1 MEMKKGETNLKFEG
15 ESLINS
21 ESSSGSS
28 SSSSSDSH
36 ESHIVIKKSIIYTE
50 ATICTENII
59 HMYPK
64 ASTPRIQLVVQV
76 PVQVPVLTNRI
87 VITKTTIHTVIHQVA
102 RAPTSARVL
111 IPVQDLIPTQVRTL
125 LIMKIIPIIFLQS
138 ISVVIT
144 L

>member
-15 ESLINS
+15 ESLRNS

-76 PVQVPVLTNRI
+76 PVLTNRI
-87 VITKTTIHTVIHQVA
+87 VMTKTTIHTVIHQVA
-102 RAPTSARVL
+102 WAPTSARIL

-125 LIMKIIPIIFLQS
+125 VIMKIIPIIFLQS

-144 L
+144 LLRLW